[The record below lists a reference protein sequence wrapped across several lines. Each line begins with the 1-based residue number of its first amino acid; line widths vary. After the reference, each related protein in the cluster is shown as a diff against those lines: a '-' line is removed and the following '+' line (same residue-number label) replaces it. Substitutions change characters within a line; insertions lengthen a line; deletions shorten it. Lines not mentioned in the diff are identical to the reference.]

1 MLLWKRY
8 TIKTN
13 TVQRSKPEGGL
24 QASLCS
30 NFVLPCS
37 SPLGFNSSN
46 SISEDDALDYL
57 AEVLVDSF
65 LDHKKYYANATTQ
78 KGGDLCPSINKR
90 TS

>member
-1 MLLWKRY
+1 METLHNKDEY
-8 TIKTN
+8 GTKM
-13 TVQRSKPEGGL
+13 KPEGGL

-46 SISEDDALDYL
+46 FISEDDALDYL